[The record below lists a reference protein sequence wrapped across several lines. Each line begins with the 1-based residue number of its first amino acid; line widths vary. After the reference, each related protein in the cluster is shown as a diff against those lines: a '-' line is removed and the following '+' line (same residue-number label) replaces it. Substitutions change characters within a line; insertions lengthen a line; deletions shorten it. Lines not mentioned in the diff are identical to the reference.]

1 MIRGVRLGLVLMAMA
16 SFPACNHPE
25 RLVPG
30 PVEILQADQGREI
43 HVPIGEIV
51 RVRLRSIPTAGY
63 VWHLARPLPA
73 FLEPV
78 GEETLPTSSAQSQ
91 PGFVGGE
98 HWLVFAYKPTAKGRA
113 ELVFHEG
120 RPWELNAGTKPSDTF
135 RVTLIVQ

>member
-1 MIRGVRLGLVLMAMA
+1 MMGGLRLGLALMAMA
-16 SFPACNHPE
+16 SFQACSQPE
-25 RLVPG
+25 RKVRG
-30 PVEILQADQGREI
+30 PVEILRADQGREI
-43 HVPIGEIV
+43 RVPIGQIV

-63 VWHLARPLPA
+63 VWRLAGPLPA

-78 GEETLPTSSAQSQ
+78 GEETLPTSPAQSQ

-120 RPWELNAGTKPSDTF
+120 RPWELKAGTRPSDTF